1 MNRIT
6 QQAIYSQIN
15 FRLRDMAQKMSR
27 LNESISSGK
36 KFNRPSDDV
45 LGGSIILT
53 MRTVL
58 EDINQYERDLSVASN
73 WLMHSESALQ
83 SITDSIAEAKTLAE
97 QMSTGTYRD
106 FNLDSAAIAIDGI
119 INQIIQLANTNM
131 EGRYIFSGSKTDT
144 IPFTKSLNINHP
156 VASLST
162 GSAYTG
168 LATSSGSYTGIQT
181 KPYQVNITT
190 AGGAASPYAVY
201 TTNFNNAN
209 DDLTFT
215 AVTQGAAGDAITIEY
230 IDPGAGDNALN
241 VSVAGDAISVSL
253 ETVGGVITS
262 TATDIMSAINVPLSQ
277 ASLLVTASLARG
289 NDGSGVVADM
299 AGVPQNLSRAAAGF
313 SYATVTTDLS
323 APHTNLK
330 YEARLS
336 GLAGNSISITYVD
349 PGAASQPL
357 TLGVAGNAITVNLAT
372 DGTGAI
378 TTTAGDIIAAIK
390 NNTAASNLVN
400 VELAEGNSGLDA
412 LALTGTW
419 NLSGGLDNA
428 ALFQVSED
436 GGLTWGPADEFT
448 ASTVGINIYDST
460 GIDLDLGVQIAFTNE
475 GTLSVDDIF
484 AVDVSHYQGNTEK
497 IEVNIQRLYRVQ
509 TNVHGEDVLG
519 TVGDADNTLDSLFRL
534 RAALQNHD
542 SLAVADEL
550 PVLDQIM
557 QNLTSRMAMTGVR
570 LNRTETSMNILENNR
585 LAATQRLSDHED
597 VDLIE
602 AFTALELQQQAYQ
615 AALMSTS
622 VITSLSLL
630 DYIR

>member
-6 QQAIYSQIN
+6 QQALYSQIN
-15 FRLRDMAQKMSR
+15 FRLRGMAQEMSK

-45 LGGSIILT
+45 LGGSIILA
-53 MRTVL
+53 MRTVI
-58 EDINQYERDLSVASN
+58 EDIEQYERDLSVASN
-73 WLMHSESALQ
+73 WLKHSDSALQ
-83 SITDSIAEAKTLAE
+83 SITDSIADAKTLAV
-97 QMSTGTYRD
+97 QMSTGTYQ
-106 FNLDSAAIAIDGI
+106 NSNMDSAAIAIDGL

-131 EGRYIFSGSKTDT
+131 EGRYIFSGSRTDT
-144 IPFTKSLNINHP
+144 IPFTKSLNINDP
-156 VASLST
+156 VASLSAT
-162 GSAYTG
+162 SSYTG

-181 KPYQVNITT
+181 KPYLVNITT

-201 TTNFNNAN
+201 TTNFNNTN

-241 VSVAGDAISVSL
+241 VSVVGDAISVSL

-262 TATDIMSAINVPLSQ
+262 TAADIISAINDPLSQ
-277 ASLLVTASLARG
+277 ASLLVTASLARR
-289 NDGSGVVADM
+289 NNGSGVVSDM
-299 AGVPQNLSRAAAGF
+299 GGVPQNLSRAAAGL
-313 SYATVTTDLS
+313 SYASATTDLLAS
-323 APHTNLK
+323 HTNLK

-336 GLAGNSISITYVD
+336 GLAGDSISITYVD
-349 PGAASQPL
+349 PGAVSQPL

-372 DGTGAI
+372 DGAGAI
-378 TTTAGDIIAAIK
+378 TTTAGEIMAAIK

-428 ALFQVSED
+428 AMFQVSED

-448 ASTVGINIYDST
+448 ASTVGTNIYDST
-460 GIDLDLGVQIAFTNE
+460 GTDLDLGVQIAFTNE
-475 GTLSVDDIF
+475 GTLSVGDTF

-497 IEVNIQRLYRVQ
+497 VEVSIQRRYRVQ
-509 TNVHGEDVLG
+509 TNVHGEAVLG
-519 TVGDADNTLDSLFRL
+519 SVGHADNTLDSLLRL
-534 RAALQNHD
+534 REALQNHD
-542 SLAVADEL
+542 SIAVADEL
-550 PVLDQIM
+550 PVLDRVMHNMTRQ
-557 QNLTSRMAMTGVR
+557 MAETGVR
-570 LNRTETSMNILENNR
+570 INRTESSLNILENNR

-597 VDLIE
+597 VDIIE
-602 AFTALELQQQAYQ
+602 AFSALELQQQAYQ

>member
-1 MNRIT
+1 
-6 QQAIYSQIN
+6 
-15 FRLRDMAQKMSR
+15 
-27 LNESISSGK
+27 
-36 KFNRPSDDV
+36 
-45 LGGSIILT
+45 
-53 MRTVL
+53 
-58 EDINQYERDLSVASN
+58 
-73 WLMHSESALQ
+73 
-83 SITDSIAEAKTLAE
+83 
-97 QMSTGTYRD
+97 
-106 FNLDSAAIAIDGI
+106 
-119 INQIIQLANTNM
+119 
-131 EGRYIFSGSKTDT
+131 
-144 IPFTKSLNINHP
+144 
-156 VASLST
+156 
-162 GSAYTG
+162 
-168 LATSSGSYTGIQT
+168 
-181 KPYQVNITT
+181 
-190 AGGAASPYAVY
+190 
-201 TTNFNNAN
+201 
-209 DDLTFT
+209 
-215 AVTQGAAGDAITIEY
+215 
-230 IDPGAGDNALN
+230 
-241 VSVAGDAISVSL
+241 
-253 ETVGGVITS
+253 
-262 TATDIMSAINVPLSQ
+262 
-277 ASLLVTASLARG
+277 
-289 NDGSGVVADM
+289 M

-622 VITSLSLL
+622 MITSLSLL